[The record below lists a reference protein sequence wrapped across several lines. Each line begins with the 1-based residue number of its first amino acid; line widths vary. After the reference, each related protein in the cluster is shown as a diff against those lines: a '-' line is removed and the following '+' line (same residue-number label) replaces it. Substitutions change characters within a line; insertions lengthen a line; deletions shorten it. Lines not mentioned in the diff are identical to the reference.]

1 MNQQTY
7 SCKRCGYTSP
17 YKQNVINHLNRK
29 KICQA
34 MNTSVDIDP
43 DSLVKEL
50 MRTVK
55 EEAHECKYCGK
66 KFNCKSSVYRH
77 HNTCDLARQ
86 QIDIILANEI
96 QRIRNEI
103 TDIQSKSPTYN
114 IQNIQNIQN
123 IIINVNSYGSE
134 MLDHITPQLLTK
146 CVLGL
151 NSGFQCLLQH
161 IHFNPEIPENR
172 NVRLK
177 SHKKNMLEL
186 FRDGQWVTCDKS
198 ATIEDLIGKSYKI
211 LYKHFIDSIEEP
223 EFKEREEYLQ
233 TYFTNIGSKSG
244 NMYYQLKRN
253 LYIMVYNESLYVIET
268 AE

>member
-1 MNQQTY
+1 MNQQQY
-7 SCKRCGYTSP
+7 SCKRCGYASS

-34 MNTSVDIDP
+34 ANTSVDIDP
-43 DSLVKEL
+43 DVLIKEL
-50 MRTVK
+50 MRAVK

-77 HNTCDLARQ
+77 HNTCDLAKQ
-86 QIDIILANEI
+86 QVDMILAHEI
-96 QRIRNEI
+96 QRIKNEI
-103 TDIQSKSPTYN
+103 SDIQTASQTPTTSTTY
-114 IQNIQNIQN
+114 NIQN
-123 IIINVNSYGSE
+123 IIINVNNYGNE
-134 MLDHITPQLLTK
+134 ILDHLTPQYLTK

-151 NSGFQCLLQH
+151 NSGFQSLLQH
-161 IHFNPEIPENR
+161 IHFNPSIPENR

-211 LYKHFIDSIEEP
+211 LYKHFIDSIEDP
-223 EFKEREEYLQ
+223 EFKEREEYLT